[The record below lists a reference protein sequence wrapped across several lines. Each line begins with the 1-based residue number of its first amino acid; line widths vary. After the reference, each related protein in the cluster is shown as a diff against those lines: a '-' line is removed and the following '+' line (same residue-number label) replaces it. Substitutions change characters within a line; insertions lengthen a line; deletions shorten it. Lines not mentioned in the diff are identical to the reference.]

1 MLPFGGAKNRA
12 AAGLSIALPL
22 HTVCV
27 VICCLDSG
35 EKKKVYGHSW
45 SFFETA
51 TPVTVARTIAL
62 NNLRPRNRLLIRGLW
77 QNASIVFFDVV
88 KDKALAELRIEKRTF
103 TSSCCLADA
112 AVERSGWTFG
122 WQPATGWRACLCA
135 DSVILPGQ
143 DDSDRRRQRQ
153 PIGPLGPAVREAHA
167 EAHCGQSEYDRSEYA
182 RCGRARGDELPLRN
196 DQGRRTYVGDVSGR
210 RRVNARKSFE
220 RLKRRQRPAQVL
232 SERQ

>member
-22 HTVCV
+22 HTVCG

-35 EKKKVYGHSW
+35 EKKKVYGYSW

-62 NNLRPRNRLLIRGLW
+62 NNLRPRNRLLIRGMW

-112 AVERSGWTFG
+112 AVERSGWNL
-122 WQPATGWRACLCA
+122 WLATSNRLAG
-135 DSVILPGQ
+135 LPM
-143 DDSDRRRQRQ
+143 RRLR
-153 PIGPLGPAVREAHA
+153 H
-167 EAHCGQSEYDRSEYA
+167 ST
-182 RCGRARGDELPLRN
+182 RARRFGSSSAATAYRTSGPGCSRSTCRSTLRAI
-196 DQGRRTYVGDVSGR
+196 RI
-210 RRVNARKSFE
+210 
-220 RLKRRQRPAQVL
+220 
-232 SERQ
+232 